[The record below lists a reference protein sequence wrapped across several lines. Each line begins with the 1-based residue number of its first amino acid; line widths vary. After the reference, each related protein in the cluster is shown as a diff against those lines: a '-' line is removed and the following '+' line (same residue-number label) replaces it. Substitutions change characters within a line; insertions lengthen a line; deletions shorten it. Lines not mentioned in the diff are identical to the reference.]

1 MLASVLGR
9 HGVPS
14 QDPWLHSD
22 PWSAAGNVLAGS
34 EELPGLE
41 QWLSRLRL
49 EAHGD
54 AIRSWAAE
62 MGAVSLEECAAG
74 AGGALG
80 GAVGRLGPAAPGE
93 AEVGAQWPGR
103 SCAGGAGRP
112 GGPSGR
118 RPEDHRQGEG
128 ARQAGQGGS

>member
-62 MGAVSLEECAAG
+62 MGAVSLEELAEHWAELSADLGLRPLERRRLERNGLAEAAQ
-74 AGGALG
+74 
-80 GAVGRLGPAAPGE
+80 VE
-93 AEVGAQWPGR
+93 
-103 SCAGGAGRP
+103 
-112 GGPSGR
+112 
-118 RPEDHRQGEG
+118 
-128 ARQAGQGGS
+128 QAGLADRAEG

>member
-49 EAHGD
+49 EAQIVSRKAHGD

-62 MGAVSLEECAAG
+62 MGAVSLEELAEHWAELSADLGLRPLERRRLERNGLAEAAQ
-74 AGGALG
+74 
-80 GAVGRLGPAAPGE
+80 VE
-93 AEVGAQWPGR
+93 
-103 SCAGGAGRP
+103 
-112 GGPSGR
+112 
-118 RPEDHRQGEG
+118 
-128 ARQAGQGGS
+128 QAGLADRAEG